1 MKIGILTHQYI
12 DNYGAFLQAYALRE
26 AMAKAFPEDQV
37 EIINCI
43 NVKHFVI
50 NVGGWFRFYKD
61 REGIKEWLRKM
72 HLFVVCQQLRHWEVH
87 PSFAQIKRER

>member
-43 NVKHFVI
+43 NCLL
-50 NVGGWFRFYKD
+50 YTSD
-61 REGIKEWLRKM
+61 AADE
-72 HLFVVCQQLRHWEVH
+72 
-87 PSFAQIKRER
+87 

>member
-43 NVKHFVI
+43 NV
-50 NVGGWFRFYKD
+50 GGWFRFYKD
-61 REGIKEWLRKM
+61 REGIKEWLRKIRIPGI
-72 HLFVVCQQLRHWEVH
+72 FSKARKN
-87 PSFAQIKRER
+87 I

>member
-61 REGIKEWLRKM
+61 HEGIKEWLRKIRIPGIFSKARKKYM
-72 HLFVVCQQLRHWEVH
+72 TLSKV
-87 PSFAQIKRER
+87 